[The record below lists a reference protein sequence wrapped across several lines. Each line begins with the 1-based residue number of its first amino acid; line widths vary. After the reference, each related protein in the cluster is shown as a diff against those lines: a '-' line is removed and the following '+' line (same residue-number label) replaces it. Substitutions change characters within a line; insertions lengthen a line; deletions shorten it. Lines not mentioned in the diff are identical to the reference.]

1 MPLLPSQ
8 GLCKASS
15 SWNPPVQS
23 WRPCLAILL
32 REALSDFSLLQGLIS
47 SCQDL
52 PTSLTPCPGC
62 DALRGT
68 MPLQASS
75 HAPGTMHSTQQVLI
89 MCSIC

>member
-1 MPLLPSQ
+1 MSLLPSQ

-32 REALSDFSLLQGLIS
+32 RGALPDFSLLQSLVS

-52 PTSLTPCPGC
+52 PTILTPGPGC
-62 DALRGT
+62 GTLRGT
-68 MPLQASS
+68 TPLQAPS